1 MDQRTGE
8 DLNPVVNKML
18 AGGEVKDAKARNPDR
33 YVQCIAIY
41 HKSIIDNLI
50 LTIILIYHFSMHIG
64 LPMYHISSNYSTK
77 K

>member
-8 DLNPVVNKML
+8 DLNPVVNRML

-41 HKSIIDNLI
+41 HKSIIDNVI
-50 LTIILIYHFSMHIG
+50 
-64 LPMYHISSNYSTK
+64 PNYRFDIPFFHAYRPTNVPYK
-77 K
+77 F